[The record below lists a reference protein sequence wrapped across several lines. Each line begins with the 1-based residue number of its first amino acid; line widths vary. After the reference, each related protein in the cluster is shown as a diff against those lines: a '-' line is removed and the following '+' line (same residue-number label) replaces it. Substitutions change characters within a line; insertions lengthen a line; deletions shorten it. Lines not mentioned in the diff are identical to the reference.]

1 MQRVLSSLT
10 LLTTLA
16 LLACGENSALED
28 GPNANREPA
37 AFFDECVEGCLGD
50 RGLTEEECERACEDY
65 DSGDCAAEAEAAY
78 VDCIDEGGSEDEC
91 SDRAGEMYDACTGDR
106 TETGT
111 DPCDAVAEQAWQDC
125 IDAGGTDEDCREAAG
140 VAYDACASGTSTTR

>member
-1 MQRVLSSLT
+1 MQRALT
-10 LLTTLA
+10 PLAILTTLA
-16 LLACGENSALED
+16 LLACADKSALED
-28 GPNANREPA
+28 EANANREPA
-37 AFFDECVEGCLGD
+37 AYFDDCVAGCVGD
-50 RGLTEEECERACEDY
+50 RGLTEEECERACEDSA
-65 DSGDCAAEAEAAY
+65 DGNCAAEAEAAY

-91 SDRAGEMYDACTGDR
+91 SGRAGEMYDACTGDR

-140 VAYDACASGTSTTR
+140 VAYDACTNGTGTTR